1 MVTLYVEAINTP
13 GNIPNV
19 QSAWVIFVE
28 AKCFDAKQLC
38 QQTYDDRMRTLLENK
53 MPCDNEE
60 IRDNHNIALEES
72 QRQFMAETTGISTNT
87 IEKHLWV
94 LKVR

>member
-19 QSAWVIFVE
+19 QSAWVEFVE
-28 AKCFDAKQLC
+28 AKCFDAKKLC
-38 QQTYDDRMRTLLENK
+38 QKTYDHRMRTLLENK

-60 IRDNHNIALEES
+60 IRENHNIALEES

-87 IEKHLWV
+87 IEKHLRE

>member
-1 MVTLYVEAINTP
+1 MVKLYVEAINTP

-19 QSAWVIFVE
+19 QSAWVKFVKT
-28 AKCFDAKQLC
+28 KCGDAKELC
-38 QQTYDDRMRTLLENK
+38 QQTYDHRMRILLENK

-60 IRDNHNIALEES
+60 IRENHNIALEES
-72 QRQFMAETTGISTNT
+72 QRLFMAETTGISTNT
-87 IEKHLWV
+87 IEKHLRE